1 MGQSRILNVDDD
13 RPSLDA
19 SSFLLEQA
27 GFAVTGVTTGNEAL
41 EMVGSEKP
49 DLVLLDVN
57 LPDMSG
63 IEVCHRIKSNP
74 ATAGTLVIH
83 VSGCFTRGADK
94 ARGLEGGA
102 DAYLAKPVEPD
113 ELIASVRALL
123 RMRQAEAAVRAAA
136 RQWQT
141 TFDAIGDGICVLDGN
156 GRVLRCNVA
165 WVRIVRRPAH
175 QLIGQRCEDS
185 LGGLST
191 WDSGSRLPRM
201 LRSQRRDSM
210 DAAFGNR
217 WFHIVVDPVC
227 GDDGQQA
234 GAVLVMSDIT
244 ERKRVQTELE
254 RRAAELA
261 RSNAELEQFAQ
272 VTSHDLQE
280 PLRMIASYTQLLASR
295 YGGKL
300 DADADEFIGY
310 AVDGVIRM
318 QRLIHNVLDY
328 SRVGTKGVQLTP
340 TDCDAVLAR
349 AIIGLEATIAETGAQ
364 VTFDPLP
371 VVMADETQILQ
382 LFQNL
387 IGNSIKFHSDQPPRV
402 HVSAKTD
409 GNTCTISVRDNGIG
423 IDPRDAERIFV
434 IFRRL
439 HGPTEYPGSG
449 IGLAICKKI
458 VERNGGHIWV
468 ESQAGAGATFH
479 FTLPLAGAPAA

>member
-1 MGQSRILNVDDD
+1 MGQNRILNVDDD

-27 GFAVTGVTTGNEAL
+27 GFAVTGATTGNEAL

-57 LPDMSG
+57 LPDISG

-94 ARGLEGGA
+94 ARGLEGA

-123 RMRQAEAAVRAAA
+123 RMRQAEEAVRAAA

-141 TFDAIGDGICVLDGN
+141 TFDAIGDGVAVLDGN
-156 GRVLRCNVA
+156 GRVLRCNAA
-165 WVRIVRRPAH
+165 WVRIVGTPAD
-175 QLIGQRCEDS
+175 QLIGQRCED
-185 LGGLST
+185 LLRGLST
-191 WDSGSRLPRM
+191 GDNGSRLPRM
-201 LRSQRRDSM
+201 LRSQRRDRM

-217 WFHIVVDPVC
+217 WFHIVVDPVS
-227 GDDGQQA
+227 GDEGQQA

-244 ERKRVQTELE
+244 ERKRAQTEIE

-280 PLRMIASYTQLLASR
+280 PLRMVASYTQLLASR

-310 AVDGVIRM
+310 AVDGVMRM
-318 QRLIHNVLDY
+318 QRLIRDVLDY
-328 SRVGTKGVQLTP
+328 SRLGTKGFQLKP
-340 TDCDAVLAR
+340 TDCGVVLVR
-349 AIIGLEATIAETGAQ
+349 AITGLEATITETGAQ
-364 VTFDPLP
+364 LTFDPLP
-371 VVMADETQILQ
+371 VAMADETQLLQ

-387 IGNSIKFHSDQPPRV
+387 IGNAIKFHSDQPPRV
-402 HVSAKTD
+402 HVSTTTG

-423 IDPRDAERIFV
+423 IDPQDAERIFV
-434 IFRRL
+434 IFQRL
-439 HGPTEYPGSG
+439 HGPTDYPGSG
-449 IGLAICKKI
+449 IGLATCKKI
-458 VERNGGHIWV
+458 VERHGGRIWV
-468 ESQAGAGATFH
+468 ESQAGAGSTFH
-479 FTLPLAGAPAA
+479 FTLPLAGAPAV